1 MSDQSS
7 IQTNLANLLESI
19 SVNEGGTAAACALC
33 NILGVNVPLD
43 AGVEGVAGFFAK
55 TLGLRSEN
63 SLVQNA
69 TYILTEGSHHIRK
82 MVKKADNVRFG
93 RPPGSRAISPWA

>member
-1 MSDQSS
+1 MAE
-7 IQTNLANLLESI
+7 LASTPTDLAKLLESV
-19 SVNEGGTAAACALC
+19 SVNEVGSAAEQALS

-93 RPPGSRAISPWA
+93 RPPPLNG